1 MPSDKEATTEG
12 ERGTDDGRADAGAE
26 SEAETGSASAPEPE
40 SEPDSESEPTSE
52 PESEAEPASDSVT
65 DVDTIVVDPE
75 DVLQAVA
82 YNGQEDIGL
91 KAKTVFSLTPPF
103 GDTVEPSLKHLED
116 DGGDDEEIHI
126 RPFRF
131 VAEGRQVIDQRP
143 TSSLA
148 NEEMDA
154 DDPEDA
160 AIEAWID
167 EALAEWKAH
176 VRENLVDSVDIYSS
190 HGMAFIDVEY
200 REE

>member
-1 MPSDKEATTEG
+1 MPSDEEATTEG
-12 ERGTDDGRADAGAE
+12 ERGTDDRRTDAGAE
-26 SEAETGSASAPEPE
+26 AEAETGSTSAPQSE
-40 SEPDSESEPTSE
+40 SESESEPASE
-52 PESEAEPASDSVT
+52 PESDAEATSDSVT
-65 DVDTIVVDPE
+65 DVGTIVVDPE

-91 KAKTVFSLTPPF
+91 KAKAVFSLTPPF

-116 DGGDDEEIHI
+116 DDGGDDEAIHI

-148 NEEMDA
+148 KEEMDA
-154 DDPEDA
+154 DDPEEA